1 MNDEL
6 TGAIRNALERGFSLE
21 QAIQSLINAGYN
33 TAEVKEAAKFFN
45 QSASSISSSFTV
57 VGPPEEKPKVK
68 SILSFSKP
76 QPIQTQQV
84 QPAAV
89 QQPVQQPKSILSFSK
104 PQPQQPVQQPISQSQ
119 SRPPTV
125 EKQIQQSYPQITS
138 QSIQAPQRNPIDV
151 ERERKQTIAMLLA
164 ILILL
169 LGMVILILMFKT
181 EILNLVS

>member
-33 TAEVKEAAKFFN
+33 SIEVNEAAKFFN

-76 QPIQTQQV
+76 QPVQQV
-84 QPAAV
+84 QPPAV
-89 QQPVQQPKSILSFSK
+89 QKPVQQPKSILSFSK
-104 PQPQQPVQQPISQSQ
+104 SQPQQPVQQPTPQSQ

-125 EKQIQQSYPQITS
+125 EKQIQQAYPQIS
-138 QSIQAPQRNPIDV
+138 AQSMQAPVRNPIDV
-151 ERERKQTIAMLLA
+151 QRERKQTIAMLLA

>member
-76 QPIQTQQV
+76 QSQSQPVPQQ
-84 QPAAV
+84 A
-89 QQPVQQPKSILSFSK
+89 VQQPKSILSFSK

>member
-33 TAEVKEAAKFFN
+33 PVEVKEAAKLFN

-76 QPIQTQQV
+76 Q
-84 QPAAV
+84 
-89 QQPVQQPKSILSFSK
+89 SHF
-104 PQPQQPVQQPISQSQ
+104 
-119 SRPPTV
+119 
-125 EKQIQQSYPQITS
+125 
-138 QSIQAPQRNPIDV
+138 
-151 ERERKQTIAMLLA
+151 
-164 ILILL
+164 
-169 LGMVILILMFKT
+169 
-181 EILNLVS
+181 

>member
-6 TGAIRNALERGFSLE
+6 TGAIRNALERGFSLD

-33 TAEVKEAAKFFN
+33 PAEVKESAKFFN
-45 QSASSISSSFTV
+45 QSASSISSSVTV
-57 VGPPEEKPKVK
+57 IGPSEEKPKVK
-68 SILSFSKP
+68 SVLSFQKKPVQPVQKP
-76 QPIQTQQV
+76 QIQQV
-84 QPAAV
+84 QPS
-89 QQPVQQPKSILSFSK
+89 Q
-104 PQPQQPVQQPISQSQ
+104 VQQPIPQIQ
-119 SRPPTV
+119 QKPANI
-125 EKQIQQSYPQITS
+125 EKQIQQSYPQIST
-138 QSIQAPQRNPIDV
+138 QSMQAPARNPIDI